1 MANTTTAPVKINNK
15 LKTPTDD
22 KIFYA
27 IVYVIMAIFVLVCA
41 LPLLNIVA
49 NSLSSGKEVSAG
61 RVTFWPRDFS
71 IESYVYVFQYRN
83 VVQSFINSIVITV
96 LGTLIKS
103 ATCMMMAYPM
113 ARADKMPGFKW
124 IMIFILIPNYIGGGT
139 IPTYMNISRL
149 GLMDTIWCLVL
160 PTAVPI
166 GSAITARVFL
176 TNGINGE
183 LQDAADIDGC
193 SDTQF
198 FFRMV
203 LPLSKVII
211 ATNAMMFV
219 SGYWNSYFGAMI
231 YIRTEEK
238 YPLQLVLR
246 NLLSAASNI
255 NMSDYENP
263 ELLAGKLGMTE
274 LIKYAFCVIATLPMV
289 VIYPFVQKYL
299 VQGTMLGSVKG

>member
-22 KIFYA
+22 KIFYT
-27 IVYVIMAIFVLVCA
+27 IVYIIMALFVGVCA
-41 LPLLNIVA
+41 LPLMNIIA
-49 NSLSSGKEVSAG
+49 NSFSSGAEVAAG

-71 IESYVYVFQYRN
+71 IESYIYVFQYRN
-83 VVQSFINSIVITV
+83 VARSFVNSIYITV
-96 LGTLIKS
+96 MGTFLKS
-103 ATCMMMAYPM
+103 VICMIMAYPM

-139 IPTYMNISRL
+139 IPSYMNISNL
-149 GLMDTIWCLVL
+149 GLMDTLWSLFL
-160 PTAVPI
+160 PSIVPI

-211 ATNAMMFV
+211 VTNAMMFV
-219 SGYWNSYFGAMI
+219 SGFWNSYFNAMI

-238 YPLQLVLR
+238 YPLQLVLK

-255 NMSDYENP
+255 QMSDYENP
-263 ELLAGKLGMTE
+263 ELLAGKLGMNE

-289 VIYPFVQKYL
+289 VLYPFVQKYL